1 MKDTIA
7 NSFKSKE
14 MSQKKALDK
23 KEDSFYKNNNKNKDE
38 MTPTTKKVIYES
50 IKKKLTVNNN
60 YSNDMFTNYNKM
72 KLFKNNKEKN
82 KSLLNKTFN
91 TSYTNNILKNNLNLN
106 NSTLEK
112 KSDKKVSQFAAKIN
126 KYYNKYTLNNI
137 KNYSKKN
144 NRINFEILN
153 NNRKRSSIPD
163 NGKILNFN
171 YHKYITTPNKNNILY
186 KNKRDYSKPN
196 IYNQLNYNKNNFNY
210 ALTERNRAE
219 SMHKRISFSKKN
231 NFSTTNILIS
241 LTEIKQKK
249 RKIINIFKNNK
260 NISTKEQAYYILAT
274 SPILR
279 LSEQLIFSRASDNL
293 RKVLSIDTILTNHKI
308 FLKVKAKELMN
319 EIDLCGKRIK
329 TPFTASKIADITL
342 NFVTSLDEQEF
353 KNFDILET
361 NTEIVE
367 MYYRYIKLLYILFN
381 INYDNSLENK
391 KIKSY
396 LFEKVKEKGF
406 YHLRD
411 YLYYIYIS
419 KKEEFHIVTK
429 IDIINNELIKTT
441 PNLLDFHES
450 SKICRFTAFTNYLI
464 KEIVNFANNIKDTCE
479 LKYKAQNLLDIVM
492 GKIDKFQNKNGKSI
506 IKPIKK

>member
-1 MKDTIA
+1 
-7 NSFKSKE
+7 
-14 MSQKKALDK
+14 MS
-23 KEDSFYKNNNKNKDE
+23 
-38 MTPTTKKVIYES
+38 PTKKRVIYEN
-50 IKKKLTVNNN
+50 IKKKLTGNNN
-60 YSNDMFTNYNKM
+60 YSNEIYTNYNKL

-106 NSTLEK
+106 NSILEK
-112 KSDKKVSQFAAKIN
+112 KNEKKLSQFAAKIN
-126 KYYNKYTLNNI
+126 KYYNQYTLNNI
-137 KNYSKKN
+137 KNLSKTKN
-144 NRINFEILN
+144 KINFEILN
-153 NNRKRSSIPD
+153 YNRKRSSIPD
-163 NGKILNFN
+163 NDKILNFN
-171 YHKYITTPNKNNILY
+171 YHKYITTPNKNNILN

-196 IYNQLNYNKNNFNY
+196 IYNQLNSSKNSFNY
-210 ALTERNRAE
+210 AFTERNRAE

-231 NFSTTNILIS
+231 NFSTNNILIS
-241 LTEIKQKK
+241 LAEIKQKK
-249 RKIINIFKNNK
+249 FKILNIFRNNK
-260 NISTKEQAYYILAT
+260 NISPKEQAYYILAT

-279 LSEQLIFSRASDNL
+279 LGEQLIFSRASGNL
-293 RKVLSIDTILTNHKI
+293 RKVLSVDTILNNHKI
-308 FLKVKAKELMN
+308 FLKVKARELMN

-353 KNFDILET
+353 KNFDILES

-367 MYYRYIKLLYILFN
+367 IYYRYIKLLYILFN
-381 INYDNSLENK
+381 INYDNNLGNK

-396 LFEKVKEKGF
+396 LYEKVNEKGF

-419 KKEEFHIVTK
+419 KKEEFHVITK
-429 IDIINNELIKTT
+429 IDIINDELIKST

-464 KEIVNFANNIKDTCE
+464 KEIINFANNIKDTCE
-479 LKYKAQNLLDIVM
+479 LKYKAQNLLNIIM
-492 GKIDKFQNKNGKSI
+492 GKIDKLQNKTAQSI
-506 IKPIKK
+506 IKSLKK